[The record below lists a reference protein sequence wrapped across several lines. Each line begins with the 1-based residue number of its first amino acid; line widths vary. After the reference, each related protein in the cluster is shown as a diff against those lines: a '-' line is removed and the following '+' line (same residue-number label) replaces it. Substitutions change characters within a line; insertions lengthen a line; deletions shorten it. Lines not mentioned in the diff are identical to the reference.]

1 MLPTSI
7 KFDMNKTPVKKP
19 KVISKECS
27 GNLSKLY
34 RGAVEVEVEED
45 DLIEERRVGGLLD
58 SRLFA
63 RCDVILF
70 LVSF

>member
-34 RGAVEVEVEED
+34 RGAVEVEED

-63 RCDVILF
+63 RCDVASLR
-70 LVSF
+70 